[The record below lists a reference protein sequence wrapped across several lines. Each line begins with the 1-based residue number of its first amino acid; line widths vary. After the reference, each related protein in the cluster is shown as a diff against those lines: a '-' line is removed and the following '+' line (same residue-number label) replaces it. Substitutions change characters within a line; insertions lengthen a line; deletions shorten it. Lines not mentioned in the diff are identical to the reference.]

1 MLVHCITA
9 SEAVKRKTGVTVF
22 RFFYP
27 LFFPVLLFS
36 YLIHSYFSISISI
49 SISILVFLFRL
60 LDTFNVF
67 IVSVIIRE
75 PLGFAVRLRAV
86 LLRAAY
92 LSLVILYP
100 FF

>member
-36 YLIHSYFSISISI
+36 YLIHSYFSISI